1 MHSLFL
7 HDKNQHGTLVFPAEY
22 HYVDSK
28 HPRYQMPFHWHK
40 EWEILRVLSG
50 TFQLHLDNESYL
62 AQPGDILL
70 IRGGVLH
77 GGMPDNCCYEC
88 FVFDLHG
95 LFRTMDSLKGSLRPI
110 YRQQILPQNYFPASA
125 PSPAHQICADLMA
138 IFQDGSI
145 SVCPE
150 LETVGCICRLFS
162 WILKQKKYAQASQA
176 DYTDNHRM
184 EQIKSVLEYI
194 ESHYKGNL
202 TLEQL
207 SQIAGMNEKY
217 FCRVFRSITH
227 QSPMD
232 YVNFYRIEHAAYLL
246 DSTTMSITTV
256 GMDCGFTESSYFTK
270 VFKKYKGLT
279 PRQYRKSSVHESE

>member
-40 EWEILRVLSG
+40 DWEIMRILSG
-50 TFQLHLDNESYL
+50 TFHLHLDNESYT
-62 AQPGDILL
+62 ARPGDVLL

-77 GGMPDNCCYEC
+77 GGTPEDCRYEC

-95 LFRTMDSLKGSLRPI
+95 LFRAMDSVKASLRPI
-110 YRQQILPQNYFPASA
+110 YRQEQLPQSYFPAA
-125 PSPAHQICADLMA
+125 DALPIHKICNELMEA
-138 IFQDGSI
+138 FQKNSI

-150 LETVGCICRLFS
+150 LETVGSICRLFS
-162 WILKQKKYAQASQA
+162 WILKQGRYTQAYLD
-176 DYTDNHRM
+176 DYSDNHRM

-194 ESHYKGNL
+194 ESHYNTNL

-207 SQIAGMNEKY
+207 SHVAGMNAKY

-232 YVNFYRIEHAAYLL
+232 YVNFYRIEQAAFLL
-246 DSTTMSITTV
+246 DSTDMPITNV
-256 GMDCGFTESSYFTK
+256 GLDCGFAESSYFTK

-279 PRQYRKSSVHESE
+279 PRQYRKHLHV

>member
-7 HDKNQHGTLVFPAEY
+7 HDKNQHGTLMFPAEY

-40 EWEILRVLSG
+40 EWEIMRILSG
-50 TFQLHLDNESYL
+50 SFQLHLDNASYS
-62 AQPGDILL
+62 AGPGDILL

-77 GGMPDNCCYEC
+77 GGMPEDCRYEC

-95 LFRTMDSLKGSLRPI
+95 LFRTMDSVKESMRPV
-110 YRQQILPQNYFPASA
+110 YRQKLLPQDYFPAA
-125 PSPAHQICADLMA
+125 EPVPIHQTVGDLMA
-138 IFQDGSI
+138 VFRETEG

-150 LETVGCICRLFS
+150 LETIGCISQLFS
-162 WILKQKKYAQASQA
+162 WILNQGRYVQAPET

-184 EQIKSVLEYI
+184 EQIKTVLEYI
-194 ESHYKGNL
+194 ENHYRGDL
-202 TLEQL
+202 SLEHL
-207 SQIAGMNEKY
+207 SQAAGMNAKY

-232 YVNFYRIEHAAYLL
+232 YVNYYRIEQAAYLL
-246 DSTTMSITTV
+246 DSTSMPITSV
-256 GMDCGFTESSYFTK
+256 GMDCGFEESSYFTK

-279 PRQYRKSSVHESE
+279 PRQYRQNLRA